1 LGVTLGAVAAAAAA
15 AYAAYRLWERFSPEG
30 QLKQAT

>member
-1 LGVTLGAVAAAAAA
+1 LATALGAVAAAAAA
-15 AYAAYRLWERFSPEG
+15 AYGAYKLWERFSPEG